1 VKKLLYFFFLLGFI
15 ACKDSIQGDKL
26 PNKKPETSLP
36 TDTIIR
42 FGGDRYN
49 TNVFL
54 QWNGDD
60 ADGVVVGYE
69 FTFDSIL
76 NEATVWNYTTRTDS
90 VFPMQIPLGN
100 DSLNFVFSVR
110 SIDNEG
116 EKDPTPARF
125 WVPIKNSAP
134 SIRFVFKS
142 NSGNPLAGGNPSF
155 TISHLRY
162 TWEATDDD
170 GPTNI
175 ASVEFCLNDTN
186 ANPFPIDPKYSSA
199 TIRAFLNS
207 GSIQNCE
214 VIPGA
219 AINPLPQK
227 LNGLI
232 PNDSNVLYIRAT
244 DKSGAK
250 SAWVGS
256 PKVKVAIPS
265 GRLLVINS
273 NNAPDAAAENF
284 MKSQI
289 QGQNIPFDFLPLF
302 KKVNGQY
309 QYLAADAKTQGQIFN
324 LYDAIVWFGDDLE
337 QSLAFAQATT
347 ADFVSKGGH
356 LFLSAF
362 TPSSSNIQSP
372 SFAFS
377 PIDSLIPTKAG
388 FTQLL
393 TDTSTLVPLSSGL
406 PTLKYQQFLS
416 GGRYMKLV
424 GGATPWYHAH
434 FLMRNNNNFSTSI
447 ISQTAPVMGMKTN
460 PATGSKFVI
469 STLEMNQLN
478 GNSNIQS
485 VFQKILKQEFG
496 L

>member
-1 VKKLLYFFFLLGFI
+1 MKQFCFFFILFLLI
-15 ACKDSIQGDKL
+15 SCQDSIQGDKL
-26 PNKKPETSLP
+26 PNKKPETTLP

-42 FGGDRYN
+42 IGGDRFN

-69 FTFDSIL
+69 FTFDSLL
-76 NEATVWNYTTRTDS
+76 NEQTIWNYTTRRDS
-90 VFPMQIPLGN
+90 IFPMQIPIGN

-110 SIDNEG
+110 AIDNLG
-116 EKDPTPARF
+116 EKDPTPARL

-134 SIRFVFKS
+134 KIRFILKS

-162 TWEATDDD
+162 TWEATDED
-170 GPTNI
+170 GFSNI
-175 ASVEFCLNDTN
+175 SRIEFCLNDTGRV
-186 ANPFPIDPKYSSA
+186 PFSVDPKYSSA
-199 TIRAFLNS
+199 TIRAFLQG
-207 GSIQNCE
+207 GSNQNCE

-219 AINPLPQK
+219 SINPLPQK
-227 LNGLI
+227 LTGLI
-232 PNDSNVLYIRAT
+232 PNDSNVLFIRAI
-244 DKSGAK
+244 DKSGAS

-256 PKVKVAIPS
+256 PKVKVAIPT
-265 GRLLVINS
+265 GRLLLINS
-273 NNAPDAAAENF
+273 YNAPDLSAENF

-289 QGQNIPFDFLPLF
+289 VGQNIAFDYLPLF

-309 QYLAADAKTQGQIFN
+309 QYLAPDAKTQGQIFN

-337 QSLAFAQATT
+337 QSLSFAQATT
-347 ADFVSKGGH
+347 SEFVSKGGH

-362 TPSSSNIQSP
+362 TPNSSSIQSP
-372 SFAFS
+372 SYAFS
-377 PIDSLIPTKAG
+377 PIDSLVPTKLG

-393 TDTSTLVPLSSGL
+393 TDTSTLVPLVPGI
-406 PTLKYQQFLS
+406 PGLKYQQFIS
-416 GGRYMKLV
+416 GGRFFKLV
-424 GGATPWYHAH
+424 GGATPWYHAN
-434 FLMRNNNNFSTSI
+434 FLLRNNSNFTTSVISTS
-447 ISQTAPVMGMKTN
+447 APVMGIKNN
-460 PATGSKFVI
+460 PATGSKFII

-478 GNSNIQS
+478 GNNNVSS
-485 VFQKILKQEFG
+485 LFQKILKQEFG

>member
-1 VKKLLYFFFLLGFI
+1 VKKLIYLFLLFGLF
-15 ACKDSIQGDKL
+15 ACQDSIQGEKIV
-26 PNKKPETSLP
+26 NKKPETTLP

-60 ADGVVVGYE
+60 ADGIVVGYE
-69 FTFDSIL
+69 FTFDSLL
-76 NEATVWNYTTRTDS
+76 NDQTIWNYTTRTDS

-110 SIDNEG
+110 AIDNEG
-116 EKDPTPARF
+116 EKDPTPARL

-134 SIRFVFKS
+134 SIKFILKS
-142 NSGNPLAGGNPSF
+142 NTGNPLAGGNPSF

-162 TWEATDDD
+162 SWEATDLD
-170 GPTNI
+170 GASNI
-175 ASVEFCLNDTN
+175 ASIEFCLNDT
-186 ANPFPIDPKYSSA
+186 AQIPYIIDPKYSSA
-199 TIRAFLNS
+199 TIRAFLLG
-207 GSIQNCE
+207 GSNQNCE

-227 LNGLI
+227 LPGLI
-232 PNDSNVLYIRAT
+232 PNDSNILYIRAT

-256 PKVKVAIPS
+256 PKVKVMIPT
-265 GRLLVINS
+265 GRLLLVNT
-273 NNAPDAAAENF
+273 NNAPDPAAENF
-284 MKSQI
+284 MKAQI
-289 QGQNIPFDFLPLF
+289 QGQNVTYDFLPLF

-309 QYLAADAKTQGQIFN
+309 QYLAPDAKTQGQIFS

-347 ADFVSKGGH
+347 ADFVSNGGH
-356 LFLSAF
+356 LFVSAF
-362 TPSSSNIQSP
+362 TPSASNIQSP
-372 SFAFS
+372 SYAFS
-377 PIDSLIPTKAG
+377 PIDSLIPTKIG

-393 TDTSTLVPLSSGL
+393 TDTSTLVPLQPTL

-424 GGATPWYHAH
+424 GGSTPWYHAN
-434 FLMRNNNNFSTSI
+434 FLLRNNSNFTSSI
-447 ISQTAPVMGMKTN
+447 IAQTATVMALKTN
-460 PATGSKFVI
+460 PATGSKFII

-478 GNSNIQS
+478 GNSNIQTI
-485 VFQKILKQEFG
+485 FQKILIQEFG

>member
-1 VKKLLYFFFLLGFI
+1 MKSFFLLFLILGLV
-15 ACKDSIQGDKL
+15 ACNDSIQGDKL
-26 PNKKPETSLP
+26 PNKKPETTLP

-42 FGGDRYN
+42 FGVDRYN

-60 ADGVVVGYE
+60 ADGVVIGYE
-69 FTFDSIL
+69 FTFDSVL
-76 NEATVWNYTTRTDS
+76 NEQTLWNFTTRTDS
-90 VFPMQIPLGN
+90 IFPMQIPLGN

-110 SIDNEG
+110 AIDNNG
-116 EKDPTPARF
+116 EKDPTPARL

-134 SIRFVFKS
+134 TIRFVFKS

-162 TWEATDDD
+162 TWEASDQD

-175 ASVEFCLNDTN
+175 AAIEFCLNDTTQT
-186 ANPFPIDPKYSSA
+186 PYPLDPKYSSA
-199 TIRAFLNS
+199 TLRAVLSS
-207 GSIQNCE
+207 GTVRSCE

-219 AINPLPQK
+219 SINPLPSK
-227 LNGLI
+227 LSGLI
-232 PNDSNVLYIRAT
+232 PNDSNVFYIRAI

-250 SAWVGS
+250 SAWIGS
-256 PKVKVAIPS
+256 PKVKIAIPS
-265 GRLLVINS
+265 GRLLLVNS
-273 NNAPDAAAENF
+273 NNAPDQAAENF

-289 QGQNIPFDFLPLF
+289 QGQNITYDFLPLF
-302 KKVNGQY
+302 KKVNGQF
-309 QYLAADAKTQGQIFN
+309 QYLAPDAKTQGQIFN

-362 TPSSSNIQSP
+362 TPNSSNIQSP
-372 SFAFS
+372 SYAFS
-377 PIDSLIPTKAG
+377 PIDSLIPTKTG

-393 TDTSTLVPLSSGL
+393 TDTSTLVPLSAGL

-424 GGATPWYHAH
+424 GGSTPWYHAN
-434 FLMRNNNNFSTSI
+434 FLMRNNSNFTTSI
-447 ISQTAPVMGMKTN
+447 IAQTAPVMGLKTN

-469 STLEMNQLN
+469 STLELNQLN
-478 GNSNIQS
+478 GNNNIQTL
-485 VFQKILKQEFG
+485 FQKILKQEFG